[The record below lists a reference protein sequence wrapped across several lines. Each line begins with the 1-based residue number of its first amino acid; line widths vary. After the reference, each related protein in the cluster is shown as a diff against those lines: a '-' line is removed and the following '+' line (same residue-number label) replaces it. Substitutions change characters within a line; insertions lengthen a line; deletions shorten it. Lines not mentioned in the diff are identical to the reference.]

1 MEDALLEPYNI
12 FSVALFPVQQLQA
25 RALDCLGMSLGAAT
39 LLSDLMNLSLLSRLI
54 TGPASGWET
63 G

>member
-12 FSVALFPVQQLQA
+12 FSVALFPA

-54 TGPASGWET
+54 TGPASGWGT